1 MSHDRYVMLLLI
13 GQLTIILVEDML
25 MISLLVLEMLTHN
38 MKRMSTGLLRKQSVE
53 SKMVEEMRQAE
64 EKINNAKIYAILQQ
78 RK

>member
-13 GQLTIILVEDML
+13 GQLTI
-25 MISLLVLEMLTHN
+25 
-38 MKRMSTGLLRKQSVE
+38 RMSTGLLRKQSVE